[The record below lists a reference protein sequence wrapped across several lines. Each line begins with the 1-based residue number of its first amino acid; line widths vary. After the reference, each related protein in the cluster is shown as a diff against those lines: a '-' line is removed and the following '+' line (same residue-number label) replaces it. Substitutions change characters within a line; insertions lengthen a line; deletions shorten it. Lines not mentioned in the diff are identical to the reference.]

1 MGYSK
6 ISKVLFVVIVNTFCV
21 NAQKVMPFLGIGQNI
36 NSSFER
42 SGYFNLSSGIQYD
55 LNTYSKPE
63 VELRF
68 FFGRLQDNTTY
79 DAANPFLAIK
89 DVFTT
94 FQAFNWSVTPNFS
107 FPLDEDRHWYLAVK
121 PKYNYANIKA
131 SDVIL
136 VYEGGKT
143 LRSEV
148 FRTSVSRSF
157 GLNVGVV
164 GKVWSDSF
172 DAISLSLFVDNAN
185 FSKVIKRTSDMDVD
199 TKYNLG
205 FEVTYYFSF
214 KKKN

>member
-1 MGYSK
+1 MA
-6 ISKVLFVVIVNTFCV
+6 L
-21 NAQKVMPFLGIGQNI
+21 
-36 NSSFER
+36 
-42 SGYFNLSSGIQYD
+42 
-55 LNTYSKPE
+55 
-63 VELRF
+63 
-68 FFGRLQDNTTY
+68 
-79 DAANPFLAIK
+79 K

-107 FPLDEDRHWYLAVK
+107 FPFDEDQHWYLAVK

-131 SDVIL
+131 TDVIL
-136 VYEGGKT
+136 VYQGGKS

-148 FRTSVSRSF
+148 FRTGVSRSF

-172 DAISLSLFVDNAN
+172 DAVSLSLFVDNAN
-185 FSKVIKRTSDMDVD
+185 FSKVIKRTSDIDVD

-214 KKKN
+214 KKKS

>member
-107 FPLDEDRHWYLAVK
+107 FPLDEDRHW
-121 PKYNYANIKA
+121 
-131 SDVIL
+131 
-136 VYEGGKT
+136 
-143 LRSEV
+143 
-148 FRTSVSRSF
+148 
-157 GLNVGVV
+157 
-164 GKVWSDSF
+164 
-172 DAISLSLFVDNAN
+172 
-185 FSKVIKRTSDMDVD
+185 
-199 TKYNLG
+199 
-205 FEVTYYFSF
+205 
-214 KKKN
+214 